1 MAIPIPQDRRT
12 LPGGYILLLTETVK
26 RWQITPEQ
34 LLEGSNLS
42 LESLRDPLSRLEQAD
57 FNRVLKRALLLT
69 GEPGLG
75 FYLGMQ
81 MKLSS
86 HGFIGLAAMTA
97 SNVAEALDIAQ
108 RFIQLRSSAISLRLE
123 VKGDTASLYIDQT
136 SPDYF
141 LGEVAIFALL
151 VGFAQ
156 MGATAT
162 GKMLGGHGE
171 TRFAKPPYYDRFAH
185 LLSGPVQF
193 NQPHNRLVFPASH
206 LHLPLLMSDPVAAQL
221 AREQCERELAAL
233 GDRSSFVQQVRELIY
248 HEASGFRSVEQVAEQ
263 LHMSERTL
271 KRQLAQ
277 QGTTYSDILEDLR
290 RHKAMQLLN
299 QRELSI
305 DQIAERLNYSDVANF
320 TRAFKRWM
328 GQTPGQFRKK

>member
-1 MAIPIPQDRRT
+1 MVAPSTSPRRS
-12 LPGGYILLLTETVK
+12 LPGGYLLLLIETVK
-26 RWQITPEQ
+26 RWQVTPEQ
-34 LLEGSNLS
+34 LLDGSALT
-42 LESLRDPLSRLEQAD
+42 LEDLRDPLARLDQAD
-57 FNRVLKRALLLT
+57 FNRALKRALLLT
-69 GEPGLG
+69 NEPGLG

-97 SNVAEALDIAQ
+97 KNVEEALEIAQ
-108 RFIQLRSSAISLRLE
+108 RFMRLRFSAISLRLE
-123 VKGDTASLYIDQT
+123 VQGDEASLYLDQV

-141 LGEVAIFALL
+141 LGEVAVFALL

-156 MGATAT
+156 MGAAAT
-162 GKMLGGHGE
+162 GKVLGGHAE
-171 TRFAKPPYYDRFAH
+171 TRFAQPAYYERFAH
-185 LLSGPVQF
+185 LMSGPVHF
-193 NQPHNRLVFPASH
+193 NQPWNRLVFPASH
-206 LHLPLLMSDPVAAQL
+206 LQLPLLMSDPVAAQL

-233 GDRSSFVQQVRELIY
+233 GDRSSFVQQARELIY
-248 HEASGFRSVEQVAEQ
+248 SEAGGFRSVEQVAEQ

-290 RHKAMQLLN
+290 RHKAMQLLG

-305 DQIAERLNYSDVANF
+305 DQIAERLSYSDVANF
-320 TRAFKRWM
+320 TRAFKRWT